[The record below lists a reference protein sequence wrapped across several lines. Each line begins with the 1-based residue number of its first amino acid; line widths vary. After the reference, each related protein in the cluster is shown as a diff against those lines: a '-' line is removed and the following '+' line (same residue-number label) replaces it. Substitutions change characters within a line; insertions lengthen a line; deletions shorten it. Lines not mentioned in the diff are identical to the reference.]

1 MHDFY
6 DATGFAY
13 ANAYAAATNDP
24 EAFWG
29 AAADDLH
36 WDRRWDQVLDRSAA
50 PLYRWFAGGELN
62 TCYNAIDHH
71 VATGRADQLAVIYD
85 SPVTGVKR
93 RITYRELRDEV
104 ARFAGVLRGLGVA
117 KGDRVIIYMPM
128 TPETLIGMY
137 ACARIG
143 AVHSVVFG
151 GFAPQELA
159 VRIDDAQPK
168 VVLTASCGIEVQKV
182 VPYKPLLDVALALAT
197 HRPAHCV
204 VLQRDVHRCELTAGR
219 DIDWHEAA
227 ASASPVD
234 CVPVK
239 ATDPLYILYT
249 SGTTGV
255 PKGVVRDNGGHAVA
269 LKWSMKNV
277 YGVEPGEVFWSAS
290 DFGWAVG
297 HSYIVYAPLLAGCT
311 TVVHEGKPVGTP
323 DAGEFWRVIEEHDV
337 RVLFTAPT
345 AFRAIKREDP
355 KGTFYGKYD
364 MSRFRALFLAG
375 ERLDPDTYHWA
386 RALLQVPVIDHW
398 WQTETGWPVA
408 ANCMGLGAFPVKPGS
423 PTKPVPGYV
432 VEILDEDGAAMPANK
447 EGAVAIR
454 LPLPP
459 GTLPTLWRND
469 ARYIETYLSR
479 YPGYYLTGDGGYI
492 DEDGYLFI
500 MGRVDDIIIVAGHN
514 LSTGSMEQAVASH
527 PDVAECAVI
536 GVRDALKSQLPV
548 GLVVLKA
555 GVTRTHDVIATELV
569 QLVREQVGP
578 VANFRQVAVVA
589 RLPKTRSGK
598 VLRKT
603 MRAIADGD
611 GWTMP
616 PTIDDPAALEE
627 IAVALQTLG
636 LAKGPGSPIGG

>member
-1 MHDFY
+1 MSS
-6 DATGFAY
+6 AY
-13 ANAYAAATNDP
+13 EAAYAAASSDP

-29 AAADDLH
+29 EAAQALH
-36 WDRRWDQVLDRSAA
+36 WDVPWERVLDDRNA
-50 PLYRWFAGGELN
+50 PLYRWFTGGQLN
-62 TCYNAIDHH
+62 TCYNAIDRH
-71 VATGRADQLAVIYD
+71 VLNGRAEQVAVIYD
-85 SPVTGVKR
+85 SPVTKTKR
-93 RITYRELRDEV
+93 HITYRELRDEV
-104 ARFAGVLRGLGVA
+104 ARFAGVLRDLGVER
-117 KGDRVIIYMPM
+117 GDRVVIYMPM

-151 GFAPQELA
+151 GFAPHELA

-168 VVLTASCGIEVQKV
+168 VVLTASCGIEVQRV
-182 VPYKPLLDVALALAT
+182 VPYKPLLDQALALST
-197 HRPAHCV
+197 HQPSHCV
-204 VLQRDVHRCELTAGR
+204 VLQREVHPCALTPGR
-219 DIDWHEAA
+219 DLDWREVEAQA
-227 ASASPVD
+227 APAD
-234 CVPVK
+234 CVPVL

-249 SGTTGV
+249 SGTTGQ

-269 LKWSMKNV
+269 LLWSMRNV
-277 YGVEPGEVFWSAS
+277 YGVEPGEVFWAAS

-355 KGTFYGKYD
+355 KGTFFAKYD
-364 MSRFRALFLAG
+364 TSKFRTLFLAG

-386 RALLQVPVIDHW
+386 RALLLKPVIDHW
-398 WQTETGWPVA
+398 WQTETGWAVA
-408 ANCMGLGAFPVKPGS
+408 ANCLGLSPFPVKPGS
-423 PTKPVPGYV
+423 PTKAVPGYV
-432 VEILDEDGAAMPANK
+432 VEILDDDGHALPPNR
-447 EGAVAIR
+447 EGAVVIK

-469 ARYIETYLSR
+469 ARYIETYLSK

-514 LSTGSMEQAVASH
+514 LSTGSMEQALASH

-536 GVRDALKSQLPV
+536 GVRDALKTQLPV

-555 GVTRTHDVIATELV
+555 GVDRLHFALEAELV
-569 QLVREQVGP
+569 QLVRDQVGP
-578 VANFRQVAVVA
+578 VANFKQVAVVA

-616 PTIDDPAALEE
+616 PTIDDPSTLDE
-627 IAVALQTLG
+627 ITLAFKRIG
-636 LAKGPGSPIGG
+636 LARAPGSPIGG

>member
-1 MHDFY
+1 MTDDAVIRPY
-6 DATGFAY
+6 DQ
-13 ANAYAAATNDP
+13 AYAASIGDP
-24 EAFWG
+24 EQFWAS
-29 AAADDLH
+29 AASALH
-36 WDRRWDQVLDRSAA
+36 WDRAWERVLDDSAA
-50 PLYRWFAGGELN
+50 PLYRWFSGGELN
-62 TCYNAIDHH
+62 TCYNAIDRH
-71 VATGRADQLAVIYD
+71 VLSGRADQAAVIYD
-85 SPVTGVKR
+85 SPVTHTKR
-93 RITYRELRDEV
+93 TITYRELRDEV
-104 ARFAGVLRGLGVA
+104 ARFAGVLRSLGVER
-117 KGDRVIIYMPM
+117 GDRVIIYMPM

-159 VRIDDAQPK
+159 QPK
-168 VVLTASCGIEVQKV
+168 VVLTASCGIEVQRI
-182 VPYKPLLDVALALAT
+182 VPYKPLLDAALALAA
-197 HRPAHCV
+197 HKPAHCV
-204 VLQRDVHRCELTAGR
+204 VLQRDVHRCELIAGR
-219 DIDWHEAA
+219 DLDWHGAA
-227 ASASPVD
+227 ANASPVD
-234 CVPVK
+234 CVPLK

-249 SGTTGV
+249 SGTTGM
-255 PKGVVRDNGGHAVA
+255 PKGVVRDNGGHAAA
-269 LKWSMKNV
+269 LLWSMKNV
-277 YGVEPGEVFWSAS
+277 YDVNPGEVFWAAS

-355 KGTFYGKYD
+355 TGALMAKYD
-364 MSRFRALFLAG
+364 LSRFRALFLAG

-386 RALLQVPVIDHW
+386 RALLQKPVIDHW
-398 WQTETGWPVA
+398 WQTETGWAVA
-408 ANCMGLGAFPVKPGS
+408 ANCMGLGAFAVKPGS

-432 VEILDEDGAAMPANK
+432 VEILDEEGNAMPANR
-447 EGAVAIR
+447 EGAVVIR

-459 GTLPTLWRND
+459 GTLPSLWRND
-469 ARYIETYLSR
+469 ARYIETYLTR

-514 LSTGSMEQAVASH
+514 LSTGSMEQALASH

-536 GVRDALKSQLPV
+536 GVRDPLKTQLPL
-548 GLVVLKA
+548 GFVVLKA
-555 GVTRTHDVIATELV
+555 GVARPAADIVDELV
-569 QLVREQVGP
+569 ALVRAQVGP
-578 VANFRQVAVVA
+578 VANFRQAMIVT

-603 MRAIADGD
+603 MRLIADGD
-611 GWTMP
+611 AWTMP
-616 PTIDDPAALEE
+616 PTIDDPATLDE
-627 IAVALQTLG
+627 IAAVLSARR
-636 LAKGPGSPIGG
+636 APPPISPIGG

>member
-1 MHDFY
+1 MPTSYAD
-6 DATGFAY
+6 AY
-13 ANAYAAATNDP
+13 ARSLSDPEGFWADAAA
-24 EAFWG
+24 A
-29 AAADDLH
+29 LH
-36 WDRRWDQVLDRSAA
+36 WDRPWDRVLDDSAA
-50 PLYRWFAGGELN
+50 PLYRWFRGGMLN
-62 TCYNAIDHH
+62 TCFNAIDRH
-71 VATGRADQLAVIYD
+71 VLGGRAEQAAVIWD
-85 SPVTGVKR
+85 SPVTQQQR

-104 ARFAGVLRGLGVA
+104 ARFAGVLQSLGVS
-117 KGDRVIIYMPM
+117 KGDRVVIYMPM
-128 TPETLIGMY
+128 VPETLIGMY

-168 VVLTASCGIEVQKV
+168 VVLTASCGIEVQRI
-182 VPYKPLLDVALALAT
+182 VPYKPLLDEALALAT
-197 HRPAHCV
+197 HQPSACV
-204 VLQRDVHRCELTAGR
+204 VLQRDVHRCALTPGR
-219 DIDWHEAA
+219 DIDWRDVEAIA
-227 ASASPVD
+227 TPVD
-234 CVPVK
+234 CVPVL

-249 SGTTGV
+249 SGTTGM

-269 LKWSMKNV
+269 LLWSMRHV

-323 DAGEFWRVIEEHDV
+323 DAGEFWRVIQEHDV

-355 KGTFYGKYD
+355 KGEHHAKYD
-364 MSRFRALFLAG
+364 LSRFRTLFLAG

-386 RALLQVPVIDHW
+386 RSLLQRPVIDHW
-398 WQTETGWPVA
+398 WQTETGWAVA

-432 VEILDEDGAAMPANK
+432 VEILDDDGARMPANK

-469 ARYIETYLSR
+469 ARYIETYLSK

-514 LSTGSMEQAVASH
+514 LSTGSMEQALASH
-527 PDVAECAVI
+527 PDVAECAVV
-536 GVRDALKSQLPV
+536 GVKDPLKTQLPL
-548 GLVVLKA
+548 GFVVLKA
-555 GVTRTHDVIATELV
+555 GVTRNHRDIVDELV
-569 QLVREQVGP
+569 HLVRAQVGP
-578 VANFRQVAVVA
+578 VANFRQALVVS

-603 MRAIADGD
+603 MRAIADGEA
-611 GWTMP
+611 WTLP
-616 PTIDDPAALEE
+616 PTIDDPATLDE
-627 IAVALQTLG
+627 IAAAIAG
-636 LAKGPGSPIGG
+636 RHRPPGPISPIGG

>member
-1 MHDFY
+1 VNDRSAY
-6 DATGFAY
+6 DA
-13 ANAYAAATNDP
+13 AYAAAQSDP

-29 AAADDLH
+29 QAADALH
-36 WDRRWDQVLDRSAA
+36 WDRRWDRVLDDRDA
-50 PLYRWFAGGELN
+50 PLYRWFSGGELN
-62 TCYNAIDHH
+62 TCFNAIDRH
-71 VATGRADQLAVIYD
+71 VNAGRGEQAAVIYD
-85 SPVTGVKR
+85 SPVTNTKR
-93 RITYRELRDEV
+93 TISYRALQDEV
-104 ARFAGVLRGLGVA
+104 ARTAGLLRSLGVVR
-117 KGDRVIIYMPM
+117 GDRVIIYMPM
-128 TPETLIGMY
+128 VPEALIGMY

-151 GFAPQELA
+151 GFAPHELA

-168 VVLTASCGIEVQKV
+168 VVLTASCGVEVQRV
-182 VPYKPLLDVALALAT
+182 VPYKPLLDQALTLAT
-197 HRPAHCV
+197 HRPTACV
-204 VLQRDVHRCELTAGR
+204 VLQRETMRCELVHGR
-219 DIDWHEAA
+219 DVDWQVAVATAESVA
-227 ASASPVD
+227 
-234 CVPVK
+234 CVPVL

-255 PKGVVRDNGGHAVA
+255 PKGIVRDHGGHAVA
-269 LKWSMKNV
+269 LLWSMQHV
-277 YGVEPGEVFWSAS
+277 YGVAPGEVFWAAS

-323 DAGEFWRVIEEHDV
+323 DAGEFWRVIEEHNV

-345 AFRAIKREDP
+345 AFRAIKREDSQ
-355 KGTFYGKYD
+355 GEHFARYD
-364 MSRFRALFLAG
+364 LSRFRALFLAG

-386 RALLQVPVIDHW
+386 RALLQKPVIDHW

-408 ANCMGLGAFPVKPGS
+408 ANCLGLSAHAVKPGS
-423 PTKPVPGYV
+423 PTKPVPGYT
-432 VEILDEDGAAMPANK
+432 VEILDDDGHALPPNQ
-447 EGAVAIR
+447 EGAVVIK

-459 GTLPTLWRND
+459 GTLATLWRND

-514 LSTGSMEQAVASH
+514 LSTGSIEQALSSH

-536 GVRDALKSQLPV
+536 GVRDALKTQLPV

-555 GVTRTHDVIATELV
+555 GVQRDATPLASELV
-569 QLVREQVGP
+569 QRVRDQVGP
-578 VANFRQVAVVA
+578 VANFKQVAIVA

-598 VLRKT
+598 MLRKT

-611 GWTMP
+611 AWTMP
-616 PTIDDPAALEE
+616 PTIDEPATLDD
-627 IAVALQTLG
+627 ITIALQSLG
-636 LAKGPGSPIGG
+636 FARTSGSSIGA

>member
-1 MHDFY
+1 MRLHGDPMTWA
-6 DATGFAY
+6 DAS
-13 ANAYAAATNDP
+13 AAAHADP
-24 EAFWG
+24 ERFWG
-29 AAADDLH
+29 EAAEALH
-36 WDRRWDQVLDRSAA
+36 WTRRWDRVLDDSAA
-50 PLYRWFAGGELN
+50 PLYRWFTGGELN
-62 TCYNAIDHH
+62 TCYNAIDLH
-71 VATGRADQLAVIYD
+71 VANGRAGQVAVIYD
-85 SPVTGVKR
+85 SPVTGAKR

-104 ARFAGVLRGLGVA
+104 ARFAGVLVSLGVT

-151 GFAPQELA
+151 GFAPHELA

-168 VVLTASCGIEVQKV
+168 VVLTASCGIEVQRV
-182 VPYKPLLDVALALAT
+182 VPYKPLLDKALELST
-197 HRPAHCV
+197 HQPSHCV
-204 VLQRDVHRCELTAGR
+204 VLQRDVHRCDLTAGHDLDWR
-219 DIDWHEAA
+219 DAERHAA
-227 ASASPVD
+227 PAD
-234 CVPVK
+234 CVPVQ

-249 SGTTGV
+249 SGTTGL

-269 LKWSMKNV
+269 LKWSMKHI
-277 YGVEPGEVFWSAS
+277 YGMAPGEVFWAAS

-323 DAGEFWRVIEEHDV
+323 DAGEFWRVIDEHDV
-337 RVLFTAPT
+337 KVLFTAPT

-355 KGTFYGKYD
+355 KGTFFGKYD

-386 RALLQVPVIDHW
+386 RALLEKPVIDHW

-408 ANCMGLGAFPVKPGS
+408 SNCLGLTAFPVKPGS

-432 VEILDEDGAAMPANK
+432 VEILDDDGNQLPPNK
-447 EGAVAIR
+447 EGAVVIK

-469 ARYIETYLSR
+469 ARYIETYLTK

-514 LSTGSMEQAVASH
+514 LSTGSMEQALASH

-536 GVRDALKSQLPV
+536 GVRDALKTQLPV
-548 GLVVLKA
+548 GLVVLKS
-555 GVTRTHDVIATELV
+555 GVTRPHETIAAELV
-569 QLVREQVGP
+569 QVVREQVGP
-578 VANFRQVAVVA
+578 VANFRSVTVVA

-603 MRAIADGD
+603 MRAISDGD

-627 IAVALQTLG
+627 IGAALRVLG
-636 LAKGPGSPIGG
+636 LAKEPGSPIGG